1 MLKSIYRFAVFVAIV
16 LAPVIAFAQKQTNQ
30 INHFIVEESLLKNDK
45 LAIVATDSLGK
56 PLENVNGTFQFSL
69 NNFNYPLEFHNGVAI
84 TPNQVEKSTFV
95 FIKHI
100 NDSGSHGQ
108 LFYILKR
115 DSGLNP
121 IKINWLVLLIVPA
134 VFVLIGMMYRRL
146 LTFVVIALL
155 VFLYFN
161 YKQGMDVTT
170 FFETLV
176 HGIKGVF

>member
-1 MLKSIYRFAVFVAIV
+1 MHKLIYCFFIFYAII
-16 LAPVIAFAQKQTNQ
+16 LIPSLSFAQKPTNQ
-30 INHFIVEESLLKNDK
+30 INHFIVEENLLKNDK
-45 LAIVATDSLGK
+45 LAIIATDSLEQ
-56 PLENVNGTFQFSL
+56 PLENINGTFQFSL

-121 IKINWLVLLIVPA
+121 IKISWVILLIVP
-134 VFVLIGMMYRRL
+134 VIFVLIGMMFRKL
-146 LTFVVIALL
+146 LSLAVIALL

-161 YKQGMDVTT
+161 YKHGMDLTT

-176 HGIKGVF
+176 HGIKGIF